1 MGTKIMRNRMVLLG
15 FMLVGLGS
23 LTGCSPDAA
32 KQPVSAQQNSTAF
45 TTSNGLVE
53 VPKAVPASNDTQ
65 VNGPEVNAADFGWQV
80 GLYVKL
86 DANKDWRCGG
96 ILIAKQWVL
105 TAAHCLDEHE
115 YKRDRQSETKEVR
128 AINDK
133 SKPVPSSSIVIFHG
147 ANRFGAG
154 ARLPIDHSWG
164 VKLHENWKSDSQKPF
179 SFDAALIKLAEPKS
193 NVTTAP
199 LRGTNLRLKSAI
211 VSGWGHY
218 GPNSGLSRNLRAAK
232 VTIADPITCKQ
243 NLLQVDHNFVTETT
257 LCAVSSNYDACSGDS
272 GSPLVVGSRDRPQT
286 VGVVSWGPNTQ
297 CGRPGPFGTLVGGY
311 TSSWSIA
318 NWVRDTTG
326 QSNTITNS
334 DPAPS
339 FEINPITSAPKE

>member
-1 MGTKIMRNRMVLLG
+1 MPYRMVLFG
-15 FMLVGLGS
+15 FMLAGLGS

-32 KQPVSAQQNSTAF
+32 KQPISAQKNSTTF
-45 TTSNGLVE
+45 TTSPSLVE

-65 VNGPEVNAADFGWQV
+65 VYGPEVNAADYGWQV

-115 YKRDRQSETKEVR
+115 YKRDRRNETEEVR
-128 AINDK
+128 ARNDK
-133 SKPVPSSSIVIFHG
+133 SKPVPSSSIVIFDG

-164 VKLHENWKSDSQKPF
+164 VKLHDNWKSDSQKPF

-193 NVTTAP
+193 NATTAP
-199 LRGTNLRLKSAI
+199 LRGTNLQLKSAI
-211 VSGWGHY
+211 VSGWGRH
-218 GPNSGLSRNLRAAK
+218 GPSSGLSRTLRAAK
-232 VTIADPITCKQ
+232 VTIADSITCKQ
-243 NLLQVDHNFVTETT
+243 NLLQVHHKLVTETT
-257 LCAVSSNYDACSGDS
+257 LCAVSSNYDACIGDS
-272 GSPLVVGSRDRPQT
+272 GGPLVIGSKVSPQT
-286 VGVVSWGPNTQ
+286 VGIVSWGPNPQ
-297 CGRPGPFGTLVGGY
+297 CGVPGPYGTLVGGY

-318 NWVRDTTG
+318 KWVRDTTG
-326 QSNTITNS
+326 QPNTITNS
-334 DPAPS
+334 DPGPS